1 MNTKIIGIIVAAIV
15 VIGGVTLVMNNQKS
29 SDKVMMEKD
38 GAMTKD
44 DKMAVDTMKKDDTMM
59 AKEESTEKDGAMM
72 MKGGYMDYDAKHL
85 AFAEKGKVVLFFKA
99 SWCPSCQALDKDI
112 NANLSKLPADV
123 LILKVDYDN
132 SSELKKKYSVLGQHT
147 LVQVDKDGNMKST
160 WRGSATVSELLGEL

>member
-1 MNTKIIGIIVAAIV
+1 
-15 VIGGVTLVMNNQKS
+15 
-29 SDKVMMEKD
+29 
-38 GAMTKD
+38 
-44 DKMAVDTMKKDDTMM
+44 
-59 AKEESTEKDGAMM
+59 
-72 MKGGYMDYDAKHL
+72 MDYDAKHL